1 MQQQLR
7 KVPCISP
14 DISCNLIVLSLN
26 YPRLQVLIHGN
37 LHGLLLVVEK
47 TISRLLYN
55 RRVMR
60 LVYQKTVLLLIP
72 PINVVY
78 NRLEAQITAIC
89 LHNLA
94 GPRTLA
100 GRCGY

>member
-55 RRVMR
+55 RHEVTRI
-60 LVYQKTVLLLIP
+60 YQKTVLEYVVKEATDNLCFRLGEFSDVPILLI
-72 PINVVY
+72 
-78 NRLEAQITAIC
+78 E
-89 LHNLA
+89 
-94 GPRTLA
+94 
-100 GRCGY
+100 